1 MNKPK
6 LDKAKQWLLTVPPSA
21 VQDSAKLKEL
31 SAKSGHQWRTVERAL
46 AEYKVKLAE
55 REGIFGG
62 TEKKKTPIVDQV
74 KALRKLGWQESVERA
89 AKENNLTTQ
98 QVWDEITRQKLAW
111 RAKTGKLF

>member
-6 LDKAKQWLLTVPPSA
+6 LDKAKQWLLTVPPKIPSRSA
-21 VQDSAKLKEL
+21 NFTLYSAKARSTVRHWWPDLADSSL
-31 SAKSGHQWRTVERAL
+31 SL
-46 AEYKVKLAE
+46 AESCTAL
-55 REGIFGG
+55 GG